1 MAKTRLY
8 KLNSGGYEFINHEN
22 ILYNILNIN
31 TKFVAQKVGKVSDKF
46 HGSGYFL
53 KFIPNNLKTLIFSLN
68 KSSQII

>member
-8 KLNSGGYEFINHEN
+8 KLNSGGYEFITHE
-22 ILYNILNIN
+22 NILNIN

-46 HGSGYFL
+46 QGSGYFL

-68 KSSQII
+68 KSSQTI